1 MNDKDDDKADIQHRN
16 LSLPRMQGKIS
27 DSQWRKFDHDVGI
40 LSVVMIE
47 SCDIHT
53 LTAVT

>member
-1 MNDKDDDKADIQHRN
+1 MNDKDDDKGDIQHRN
-16 LSLPRMQGKIS
+16 FSLPRMQGKIS
-27 DSQWRKFDHDVGI
+27 DSQWRKFDHDAGI